1 MAFNKLNVVIG
12 ANIESLQKEL
22 AKVEK
27 SLQRFG
33 RKMQQIGTDLTQTLT
48 VPIAGLGAASLK
60 AFSDIERLE
69 KGLIALMGSSEAA
82 KAEMVKLREVAKL
95 PGLGFE
101 EAIKGSVSLQ
111 AVGFSADKARETL
124 LAFGKAVAVSGGTR
138 EDFNEVIYQLA
149 QMNSKGKILAEDF
162 KVLQSRIPILGTL
175 LQDAF
180 GTRNIAAIRDSGVGA
195 AEFTQGII
203 DAANKSKVLA
213 NVTGGLGNAFENF
226 KDSAKIAFATLG
238 QSLATAFDAQ
248 NLLDKLAKSIQGTA
262 DWFSKLSPATQ
273 KFIAFAGLAVATVG
287 PLLLIFGKLISLAQ
301 LAVLGFNTIVG
312 AGKNLVGF
320 FLLLPGRIATAVTAM
335 GAFIGSLTAVQAA
348 LLGAG
353 IGIALLALAAAYN
366 AIQKSAEKA
375 GATQKALADIQS
387 QAIQQTAQEVGVV
400 RRLVDTAK
408 DENETKENRIKAL
421 NELKRISPE
430 YFGGLDVEKVKTADL
445 ISISDKY
452 AQSLINRA
460 KAQLLA
466 TKIAEIDAQLI
477 DSQKQGQEAQLS
489 VFQQIGNALLSGGNA
504 SIQAALGVKSFTNN
518 LINNTNSLKTQRAEL
533 EKNLKSLSAFSGA
546 TPTGGGLPSSSGG
559 GGSAFD
565 LGKALSD
572 RDGILRSFGEIQ
584 NGLQRVLTTE
594 PLFKSF
600 NALFF
605 EKGLLVEKT
614 QSIDALSQNVT
625 KLANETSGLNAKNLD
640 LALSTGTLSGAALAQ
655 AESYQKAGDAIR
667 EYSAAVNSFNEG
679 LTNIINTG
687 IKDFATGFGELIGSI
702 ISGTKRSKDFF
713 PFLLNNIAT
722 VLGELGKLAIA
733 AGVAV
738 LGIKKA
744 LETLNP
750 FAAIAA
756 GVALVALSTIV
767 KNKAAKLSATPF
779 ANGGIVSGPTLGLV
793 GEYPGARTNP
803 EVIAPLDK
811 LKKIIGGGG
820 NGGFVAETV
829 ISGSDLR
836 VILSRADR
844 TYTRYTTG

>member
-22 AKVEK
+22 AKIEK

-248 NLLDKLAKSIQGTA
+248 NLLDKLAKSIQGAA

-273 KFIAFAGLAVATVG
+273 KFIAFAGLTVAAVG
-287 PLLLIFGKLISLAQ
+287 PLLLIIGKMVSVFQ
-301 LAVLGFNTIVG
+301 LATLGFSTLTEG
-312 AGKNLVGF
+312 GKRLVAF
-320 FLLLPGRIATAVTAM
+320 FTGIPETFAKARTAIL
-335 GAFIGSLTAVQAA
+335 AFSASLTATQAV

-353 IGIALLALAAAYN
+353 IGVALLALAAAYN

-375 GATQKALADIQS
+375 SATQKALADIQS

-408 DENETKENRIKAL
+408 DENETKANRIKAL

-430 YFGGLDVEKVKTADL
+430 YFGGLDAEKLKTTDL
-445 ISISDKY
+445 IAISDRY

-489 VFQQIGNALLSGGNA
+489 IFQKIGNTLLAGGNA
-504 SIQAALGVKSFTNN
+504 AVQAGLDVKSFTNN
-518 LINNTNSLKTQRAEL
+518 LVSNTNSLKTQRTEL

-546 TPTGGGLPSSSGG
+546 TPTGGGLPTTKAPTIGG
-559 GGSAFD
+559 GGKSSANALESIRELVQPIGEVQSGLQRLLTVEPLFRSLNAVFTERGGTIDAFNEIDGGVNRVLTSLQKSAAATRELKLTIDDSNFVNTAALESASENLAVFRSQVESLGVAFDAIGERAIPSITNAVSEGLTAFGQYAKSGIKNMKD
-565 LGKALSD
+565 LGKAVLAAGAQIIKS
-572 RDGILRSFGEIQ
+572 LIQ
-584 NGLQRVLTTE
+584 QGVAAAV
-594 PLFKSF
+594 S
-600 NALFF
+600 NAL
-605 EKGLLVEKT
+605 KNPVGIVPPLGL
-614 QSIDALSQNVT
+614 ALASAAG
-625 KLANETSGLNAKNLD
+625 LAASGLFSSLISKIGIPQ
-640 LALSTGTLSGAALAQ
+640 LA
-655 AESYQKAGDAIR
+655 
-667 EYSAAVNSFNEG
+667 
-679 LTNIINTG
+679 
-687 IKDFATGFGELIGSI
+687 
-702 ISGTKRSKDFF
+702 
-713 PFLLNNIAT
+713 
-722 VLGELGKLAIA
+722 
-733 AGVAV
+733 
-738 LGIKKA
+738 
-744 LETLNP
+744 
-750 FAAIAA
+750 
-756 GVALVALSTIV
+756 
-767 KNKAAKLSATPF
+767 
-779 ANGGIVSGPTLGLV
+779 
-793 GEYPGARTNP
+793 
-803 EVIAPLDK
+803 
-811 LKKIIGGGG
+811 GGGL
-820 NGGFVAETV
+820 A
-829 ISGSDLR
+829 
-836 VILSRADR
+836 
-844 TYTRYTTG
+844 

>member
-195 AEFTQGII
+195 AEFTQAII
-203 DAANKSKVLA
+203 DAANKSQVLS

-226 KDSAKIAFATLG
+226 KDSTKIAFATLG

-248 NLLDKLAKSIQGTA
+248 GFLDRLALTIQSAA
-262 DWFSKLSPATQ
+262 DAFSRLSPATQ
-273 KFIAFAGLAVATVG
+273 KFIAFAGLAVAAVG
-287 PLLLIFGKLISLAQ
+287 PLVLIIGKLASLGA
-301 LAVLGFNTIVG
+301 LFTTGLTSIGAALGFLISPVGLVVAGIAALTAGLVYAYRNSEQFRDFIDRLAASMKVAFQAIGVAAGVLFEAFKKNLAITMEVFKVFQRTGQSAFSAIYPYIKPLIDAIVLFGSYVLKYGIEYAKLMAAAYVG
-312 AGKNLVGF
+312 AFNAIIKGFTEVFTVIKEKATAIGKGITQILEGNFKQGLSTLTTNTDGGF
-320 FLLLPGRIATAVTAM
+320 FDTAKRIGTAFSDGFKDGFKGTYKVFDDIAAAYIKGAEKAKKAQKSNPVAFVSPATIGGIPETPQAKAGGIPSVTDAAEGRGALVEQIQILPQYATLANAAAQGVKSLTDA
-335 GAFIGSLTAVQAA
+335 GLNLKLSQESLTAGIVNSFPSIEAFKAQVEE
-348 LLGAG
+348 LGLAFDA
-353 IGIALLALAAAYN
+353 IGERAIPSVNN
-366 AIQKSAEKA
+366 AILEGLTAFGQYAKS
-375 GATQKALADIQS
+375 G
-387 QAIQQTAQEVGVV
+387 
-400 RRLVDTAK
+400 
-408 DENETKENRIKAL
+408 IK
-421 NELKRISPE
+421 NMK
-430 YFGGLDVEKVKTADL
+430 
-445 ISISDKY
+445 
-452 AQSLINRA
+452 
-460 KAQLLA
+460 
-466 TKIAEIDAQLI
+466 
-477 DSQKQGQEAQLS
+477 
-489 VFQQIGNALLSGGNA
+489 
-504 SIQAALGVKSFTNN
+504 
-518 LINNTNSLKTQRAEL
+518 
-533 EKNLKSLSAFSGA
+533 
-546 TPTGGGLPSSSGG
+546 
-559 GGSAFD
+559 D
-565 LGKALSD
+565 LGKAVLAAGAQIIKS
-572 RDGILRSFGEIQ
+572 LIQ
-584 NGLQRVLTTE
+584 QGVAAAV
-594 PLFKSF
+594 S
-600 NALFF
+600 NAL
-605 EKGLLVEKT
+605 KNPVGIVPPLGL
-614 QSIDALSQNVT
+614 ALASAAG
-625 KLANETSGLNAKNLD
+625 LAASGLFSSLISKIGIPQ
-640 LALSTGTLSGAALAQ
+640 LAG
-655 AESYQKAGDAIR
+655 
-667 EYSAAVNSFNEG
+667 
-679 LTNIINTG
+679 
-687 IKDFATGFGELIGSI
+687 
-702 ISGTKRSKDFF
+702 
-713 PFLLNNIAT
+713 
-722 VLGELGKLAIA
+722 
-733 AGVAV
+733 
-738 LGIKKA
+738 
-744 LETLNP
+744 
-750 FAAIAA
+750 
-756 GVALVALSTIV
+756 
-767 KNKAAKLSATPF
+767 
-779 ANGGIVSGPTLGLV
+779 GGIAYGNSIVNV

-820 NGGFVAETV
+820 NGGFIAETV

>member
-1 MAFNKLNVVIG
+1 
-12 ANIESLQKEL
+12 ESLQKEL

-248 NLLDKLAKSIQGTA
+248 NLLDKLAKSIQGVA

-273 KFIAFAGLAVATVG
+273 KFIAFAGLALATIG
-287 PLLLIFGKLISLAQ
+287 PLLLVFGKLISLAQ
-301 LAVLGFNTIVG
+301 LAVLGFNTLVG

-320 FLLLPGRIATAVTAM
+320 FLLLPGRITAAVAAM
-335 GAFIGSLTAVQAA
+335 GAFLGSLTAVQAA

-353 IGIALLALAAAYN
+353 IGVALLALAAAYT

-408 DENETKENRIKAL
+408 DENETKANRIKAL

-430 YFGGLDVEKVKTADL
+430 YFGGLDAEKLKTADL
-445 ISISDKY
+445 IAISDRY

-489 VFQQIGNALLSGGNA
+489 IFQKIGNTLLAGGNA
-504 SIQAALGVKSFTNN
+504 AVQAGLDVKSFTNN
-518 LINNTNSLKTQRAEL
+518 LIGNTEA
-533 EKNLKSLSAFSGA
+533 
-546 TPTGGGLPSSSGG
+546 
-559 GGSAFD
+559 
-565 LGKALSD
+565 
-572 RDGILRSFGEIQ
+572 
-584 NGLQRVLTTE
+584 
-594 PLFKSF
+594 
-600 NALFF
+600 
-605 EKGLLVEKT
+605 
-614 QSIDALSQNVT
+614 
-625 KLANETSGLNAKNLD
+625 
-640 LALSTGTLSGAALAQ
+640 
-655 AESYQKAGDAIR
+655 
-667 EYSAAVNSFNEG
+667 
-679 LTNIINTG
+679 
-687 IKDFATGFGELIGSI
+687 
-702 ISGTKRSKDFF
+702 
-713 PFLLNNIAT
+713 
-722 VLGELGKLAIA
+722 
-733 AGVAV
+733 
-738 LGIKKA
+738 
-744 LETLNP
+744 
-750 FAAIAA
+750 
-756 GVALVALSTIV
+756 
-767 KNKAAKLSATPF
+767 
-779 ANGGIVSGPTLGLV
+779 
-793 GEYPGARTNP
+793 
-803 EVIAPLDK
+803 
-811 LKKIIGGGG
+811 
-820 NGGFVAETV
+820 
-829 ISGSDLR
+829 
-836 VILSRADR
+836 
-844 TYTRYTTG
+844 

>member
-33 RKMQQIGTDLTQTLT
+33 RKMQQIGSDLTQTLT

-82 KAEMVKLREVAKL
+82 KAEMIKLREVAKL

-180 GTRNIAAIRDSGVGA
+180 GTKNIAAIRDSGVST
-195 AEFTQGII
+195 AEFTQKII

-226 KDSAKIAFATLG
+226 KDSAKIALSTLG
-238 QSLATAFDAQ
+238 AEIARVLDVQGFLDRLVKGMDGAIAAFN
-248 NLLDKLAKSIQGTA
+248 NLSDGT
-262 DWFSKLSPATQ
+262 K
-273 KFIAFAGLAVATVG
+273 KFIIVAALITATIG
-287 PLLLIFGKLISLAQ
+287 PALLIFGKLVSVAQ
-301 LAVLGFNTIVG
+301 LAVLGFNTLVG

-320 FLLLPGRIATAVTAM
+320 FLLLPGRITAAIASM
-335 GAFIGSLTAVQAA
+335 GAFLASLTAVQAA

-353 IGIALLALAAAYN
+353 IGVALLALAAAYN

-430 YFGGLDVEKVKTADL
+430 YFGGLDAEKLKTADL
-445 ISISDKY
+445 VAISDKY

-466 TKIAEIDAQLI
+466 NKIAEIDANLI
-477 DSQKQGQEAQLS
+477 DSQKQAADAQLS
-489 VFQQIGNALLSGGNA
+489 TFQQIKVAFAGVGGA
-504 SIQAALGVKSFTNN
+504 GAVAAKAGKLFGEN
-518 LINNTNSLKTQRAEL
+518 LKENTQSLKLQRAEL

-546 TPTGGGLPSSSGG
+546 TASTSGG
-559 GGSAFD
+559 IPTTRASVGAGVSAKAKPSLEVAKETQGELIGQIDLLPKYATLANTAALSVQSLSDAGLNLKLSQESLTAGIQNSFPSIEAFKAQVEQLGLTYDAIGERAIPNVNAAIIEGINAFGQYAKNGIKNMKD
-565 LGKALSD
+565 LGKA
-572 RDGILRSFGEIQ
+572 
-584 NGLQRVLTTE
+584 VL
-594 PLFKSF
+594 
-600 NALFF
+600 
-605 EKGLLVEKT
+605 
-614 QSIDALSQNVT
+614 DA
-625 KLANETSGLNAKNLD
+625 
-640 LALSTGTLSGAALAQ
+640 GA
-655 AESYQKAGDAIR
+655 
-667 EYSAAVNSFNEG
+667 V
-679 LTNIINTG
+679 II
-687 IKDFATGFGELIGSI
+687 K
-702 ISGTKRSKDFF
+702 
-713 PFLLNNIAT
+713 
-722 VLGELGKLAIA
+722 
-733 AGVAV
+733 
-738 LGIKKA
+738 
-744 LETLNP
+744 
-750 FAAIAA
+750 
-756 GVALVALSTIV
+756 
-767 KNKAAKLSATPF
+767 
-779 ANGGIVSGPTLGLV
+779 
-793 GEYPGARTNP
+793 
-803 EVIAPLDK
+803 
-811 LKKIIGGGG
+811 
-820 NGGFVAETV
+820 
-829 ISGSDLR
+829 
-836 VILSRADR
+836 
-844 TYTRYTTG
+844 

>member
-48 VPIAGLGAASLK
+48 IPIAGLGAASLK

-82 KAEMVKLREVAKL
+82 KAEMIKLREVAKL

-180 GTRNIAAIRDSGVGA
+180 GTRNIAAIRDSGVST
-195 AEFTQGII
+195 AEFTQKII

-248 NLLDKLAKSIQGTA
+248 NLLDKLAKSIQGAA
-262 DWFSKLSPATQ
+262 DWFSRLSPATQ

-287 PLLLIFGKLISLAQ
+287 PLLLIIGKMVSVFQ
-301 LAVLGFNTIVG
+301 LATLGFSTLTEG
-312 AGKNLVGF
+312 GKRLVAF
-320 FLLLPGRIATAVTAM
+320 FTGIPETFAKARTAIL
-335 GAFIGSLTAVQAA
+335 AFSASLTATQAV

-353 IGIALLALAAAYN
+353 IGVALLALAAAYT

-400 RRLVDTAK
+400 RRLVDVAK
-408 DENETKENRIKAL
+408 DENASKEDRIKAL

-430 YFGGLDVEKVKTADL
+430 YFGGLDAEKIKTTDL
-445 ISISDKY
+445 IAVSDKY

-489 VFQQIGNALLSGGNA
+489 IFQQFRVALASVGGA
-504 SIQAALGVKSFTNN
+504 GAVAAKAGQLFGNN
-518 LINNTNSLKTQRAEL
+518 LKENTQALQKQRAEL
-533 EKNLKSLSAFSGA
+533 EKNLKSLSEFSSAA
-546 TPTGGGLPSSSGG
+546 TSGG
-559 GGSAFD
+559 GIPTVRPSAGGSSARKSPAPVAEDIRGTLIGQIDLLPKYASLADITALSVKSLTDSSLNLKVSQDSLILGMQNSFPSIEEFKTQVESLGLAFDAIGEKAIPSVTGAVQEGLAAFGQYAKSGIKNMKD
-565 LGKALSD
+565 LGKAVLAAGAVIIKS
-572 RDGILRSFGEIQ
+572 LIQ
-584 NGLQRVLTTE
+584 QGVAAAV
-594 PLFKSF
+594 S
-600 NALFF
+600 NAL
-605 EKGLLVEKT
+605 KNPAGIIPPLGL
-614 QSIDALSQNVT
+614 ALAT
-625 KLANETSGLNAKNLD
+625 AAGLAASGLFSSLISKIGIPQ
-640 LALSTGTLSGAALAQ
+640 LAG
-655 AESYQKAGDAIR
+655 
-667 EYSAAVNSFNEG
+667 
-679 LTNIINTG
+679 
-687 IKDFATGFGELIGSI
+687 
-702 ISGTKRSKDFF
+702 
-713 PFLLNNIAT
+713 
-722 VLGELGKLAIA
+722 
-733 AGVAV
+733 
-738 LGIKKA
+738 
-744 LETLNP
+744 
-750 FAAIAA
+750 
-756 GVALVALSTIV
+756 
-767 KNKAAKLSATPF
+767 
-779 ANGGIVSGPTLGLV
+779 GGIAYGNSLVNV

-820 NGGFVAETV
+820 SGGFIAETV